1 MYYYKELTIVLNDKL
16 EGINMK
22 ITEGYMPFEGFKTYY
37 RIVGESTQGKK
48 PLVLLHGGP
57 GSTHNYFEVL
67 DKIAE
72 TGRQV
77 IMYDQI
83 GCGNSFVE
91 GHPELFN
98 ADTWIKELIELRKH
112 LGLEEIHLLGQSW
125 GGMQAIWY
133 AIEYKPKGIK
143 SYILSSTLSS
153 AKLWEE
159 EQKRR
164 ISYMNKADQQALL
177 DAVNSGDYSSE
188 EYNNA
193 LDKFMEMH
201 CAGKITEND
210 PECLRRP
217 KKSGSEAYV
226 VGWGQNEFSPTG
238 TLSGYE
244 FTDRLDEIKEP
255 CLITSGSRDLCSPYI
270 AKTMYDKIPNS
281 EWELFQYSR
290 HMPFVEE
297 NDKYIEVLTKWLDK
311 ND

>member
-1 MYYYKELTIVLNDKL
+1 
-16 EGINMK
+16 MK

-37 RIVGESTQGKK
+37 RIVGENTEGKK

-67 DKIAE
+67 DKVAE
-72 TGRQV
+72 SGRQV

-133 AIEYKPKGIK
+133 ALEYKPQGIK

-153 AKLWEE
+153 AKLWEK

-164 ISYMNKADQQALL
+164 ISYMDEADQKALL
-177 DAVNSGDYSSE
+177 DAVNTGDYSSK
-188 EYNNA
+188 EYNDA
-193 LDKFMEMH
+193 LEKFMEMY
-201 CAGKITEND
+201 CAGEVTED
-210 PECLRRP
+210 SPECLRRP
-217 KKSGSEAYV
+217 KKSGSEAYI
-226 VGWGQNEFSPTG
+226 VGWGQNEFSPAG

-244 FTDRLDEIKEP
+244 FTDRLHEIKEP
-255 CLITSGSRDLCSPYI
+255 CLVTSGAIDLCSPYI
-270 AKTMYDKIPNS
+270 AKTMYDRIPNS
-281 EWELFQYSR
+281 KWELFEYSR

-297 NDKYIEVLTKWLDK
+297 NDKYIEVLTKWLDA

>member
-1 MYYYKELTIVLNDKL
+1 
-16 EGINMK
+16 MK

-37 RIVGESTQGKK
+37 RIVGEKTPGKA

-112 LGLEEIHLLGQSW
+112 LGLDEIHLLGQSW
-125 GGMQAIWY
+125 GGMQTIWY
-133 AIEYKPKGIK
+133 ALEYKPKGIK

-164 ISYMNKADQQALL
+164 ISYMSKEDQEALL
-177 DAVNSGDYSSE
+177 GAVESGDYSSK
-188 EYNNA
+188 EYNDA
-193 LDKFMEMH
+193 LGRFMNMY
-201 CAGKITEND
+201 CAGEVTDES

-217 KKSGSEAYV
+217 KKSGTEAYI
-226 VGWGQNEFSPTG
+226 VGWGHNEFSPTG
-238 TLSGYE
+238 TLAGYE
-244 FTDRLDEIKEP
+244 FTDRLHEIKEP
-255 CLITSGSRDLCSPYI
+255 CLITSGAIDLCSPYI
-270 AKTMYDKIPNS
+270 AKVMHDRIPNS
-281 EWELFQYSR
+281 SWELFQFSR

-297 NDKYIEVLTKWLDK
+297 TEKYMDVLTKWLDA

>member
-1 MYYYKELTIVLNDKL
+1 
-16 EGINMK
+16 MK

-37 RIVGESTQGKK
+37 RIVGEATEGKK

-72 TGRQV
+72 SGRQV

-83 GCGNSFVE
+83 GCGNSFVK

-133 AIEYKPKGIK
+133 AIEHKPKGIK

-153 AKLWEE
+153 AKLWEK

-164 ISYMNKADQQALL
+164 ISYMDKKDQKALL
-177 DAVNSGDYSSE
+177 DAVNTGDYSSK

-193 LDKFMEMH
+193 LEKFMEMY
-201 CAGKITEND
+201 CAGELTEES

-226 VGWGQNEFSPTG
+226 VGWGHNEFSPTG
-238 TLSGYE
+238 TLAGYE
-244 FTDRLDEIKEP
+244 FTDRLHEIKEP
-255 CLITSGSRDLCSPYI
+255 CLITSGAIDLCSPYI
-270 AKTMYDKIPNS
+270 AKTMYDRILNS
-281 EWELFQYSR
+281 KWELFEYSR

-297 NDKYIEVLTKWLDK
+297 NEKYIEVLTKWLNE